1 MLLCSTQTQKKIA
14 DYDEDSADSA
24 KTEVNRLLLSRI
36 EHTIIN
42 LLLLYILPIDE
53 IQNLGGKLRE
63 RY

>member
-1 MLLCSTQTQKKIA
+1 MLLCSTQTQKKIT

-53 IQNLGGKLRE
+53 IQNLGGIFRE